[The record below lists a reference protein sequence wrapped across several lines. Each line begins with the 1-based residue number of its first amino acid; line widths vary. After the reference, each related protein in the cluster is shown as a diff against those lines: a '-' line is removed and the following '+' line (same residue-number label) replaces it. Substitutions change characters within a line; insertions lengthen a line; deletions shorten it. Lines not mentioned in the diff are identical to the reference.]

1 MAIALVIGSSHGSIR
16 GSFFRQVVQALHH
29 VALQQ
34 GKHLS
39 MWFKATPRSTFFVGN
54 LTATPIWRRLLVSCR
69 PTAVLV
75 ALSAILMPSLVHSDS
90 NTPQWQ
96 PIEQIA
102 AAAEDFLLGRTGV
115 FAGNTTVR
123 AGTLD
128 ARHRLAYCDKP
139 LDGFLRSGTDIKART
154 IVGVRCSGSKPW
166 KVYVPVDVVVTANV
180 LVARQTLIKGQVLA
194 ATDLTVE
201 QRDVS
206 RVRGGYLSEPKQV
219 VGRRLKTQ
227 VIAGKTLKPTM
238 IEVDIAIR
246 RGQSV
251 TLTVNSGGFDINMK
265 GTAMMDGAVNQRI
278 RVRNT
283 NSGRIIE
290 GIVRSR
296 EHVEVLLSKAGHFS
310 SAGTKVS
317 PTVADTGYSNND
329 R

>member
-1 MAIALVIGSSHGSIR
+1 MAIALPIGSGHGTIR
-16 GSFFRQVVQALHH
+16 GNYFRQVVQALRH

-34 GKHLS
+34 EKHLS
-39 MWFKATPRSTFFVGN
+39 MWIEETSSDTFFVRK
-54 LTATPIWRRLLVSCR
+54 LTATPIWRRLFVTRRATGTL
-69 PTAVLV
+69 AVL
-75 ALSAILMPSLVHSDS
+75 SAMLMSSLAHSDS

-96 PIEQIA
+96 PTEQITA
-102 AAAEDFLLGRTGV
+102 TAEQFLLGRTGV
-115 FAGNTTVR
+115 FAGNTTVQ
-123 AGTLD
+123 AGPLD
-128 ARHRLAYCDKP
+128 ARHRLAFCDKP
-139 LDGFLRSGTDIKART
+139 LKGFLRSGTDIKART
-154 IVGVRCSGSKPW
+154 IVGVRCNGSKPW

-180 LVARQTLIKGQVLA
+180 LVARQTLVKGQVLA
-194 ATDLTVE
+194 ATDLTTE

-206 RVRGGYLSEPKQV
+206 RVRGGYLSDLKQV
-219 VGRRLKTQ
+219 IGRRLKTQ
-227 VIAGKTLKPTM
+227 VIAGKTLKPRM
-238 IEVDIAIR
+238 IAVDIAIR

-296 EHVEVLLSKAGHFS
+296 EHVEVLLSKTGHFS
-310 SAGTKVS
+310 SAGSKVS